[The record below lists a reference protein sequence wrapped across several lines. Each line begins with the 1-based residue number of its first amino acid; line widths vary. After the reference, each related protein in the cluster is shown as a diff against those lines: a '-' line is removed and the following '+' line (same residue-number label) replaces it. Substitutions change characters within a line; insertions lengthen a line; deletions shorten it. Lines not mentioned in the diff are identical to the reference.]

1 MSTDSIKNW
10 LNHCEIEEIKP
21 WLYDFKNENLVKGI
35 QNSNPI
41 LRIFEWYINYDE
53 KYQEGEI
60 ENTELAKA
68 IYCNLWNIDR
78 EIIFSARPFVDI
90 DVMNSFW
97 TIYQRAIKIDKN
109 QDLYKWKNKKINEE
123 TFQYLINNYDEYLE
137 INNNFEKY
145 SSLTH
150 TIGNFT
156 LEPRGFNMGRQNSD
170 YWDLG
175 MILLQS
181 FFNCLDG
188 EDNWQNFVEKYF
200 LQPYVNN
207 SKEYAVTEFWNR
219 KNNYVNP
226 LNSKDV
232 KSFISKANWCIEERG
247 KLMIKK
253 LCEDNNLTHYKF
265 YDLYLKDL
273 KVKFSDDR

>member
-1 MSTDSIKNW
+1 MNTVLIENW
-10 LNHCEIEEIKP
+10 LNYCETEKIEP
-21 WLYDFKNENLVKGI
+21 WRYDFKTENLVKGV
-35 QNSNPI
+35 QNPNPI

-60 ENTELAKA
+60 ENTELAKE
-68 IYCNLWNIDR
+68 IYCNLWNID
-78 EIIFSARPFVDI
+78 EKIIFLDRPFVDI

-109 QDLYKWKNKKINEE
+109 QDFYKWKNKKINEE
-123 TFQYLINNYDEYLE
+123 TFQFLMNNYDKYSE
-137 INNNFEKY
+137 INKNFEEY

-150 TIGNFT
+150 TIGNFI

-188 EDNWQNFVEKYF
+188 EDNWKNFVEKYF

-207 SKEYAVTEFWNR
+207 SQEYVVTEFWDR

-226 LNSKDV
+226 LNNQDV
-232 KSFISKANWCIEERG
+232 KSFIAKANWCIEERG

-253 LCEDNNLTHYKF
+253 LCEDSNLTHYKF
-265 YDLYLKDL
+265 YDLHLKNL
-273 KVKFSDDR
+273 KVKFSDDQ

>member
-1 MSTDSIKNW
+1 MNTVLIENW
-10 LNHCEIEEIKP
+10 LNYCETEKIEP
-21 WLYDFKNENLVKGI
+21 WRYDFKTENLVKGV
-35 QNSNPI
+35 QNPNPI

-60 ENTELAKA
+60 ENTELAKE
-68 IYCNLWNIDR
+68 IYCNLWNID
-78 EIIFSARPFVDI
+78 EKIIFLDRPFVDI

-97 TIYQRAIKIDKN
+97 TIYQRAIKI
-109 QDLYKWKNKKINEE
+109 NEE
-123 TFQYLINNYDEYLE
+123 TFQFLMNNYDKYSE
-137 INNNFEKY
+137 INKNFEEY

-150 TIGNFT
+150 TIGNFI

-188 EDNWQNFVEKYF
+188 EDNWKNFVEKYF

-207 SKEYAVTEFWNR
+207 SQEYVVTEFWDR

-226 LNSKDV
+226 LNNQDV
-232 KSFISKANWCIEERG
+232 KSFIAKANWCIEERG

-253 LCEDNNLTHYKF
+253 LCEDSNLTHYKF
-265 YDLYLKDL
+265 YDLHLKNL
-273 KVKFSDDR
+273 KVKFSDDQ